1 MRLLLKFNLIFILVL
16 GAGIAAT
23 AWLAQRYLQN
33 AARDQVLQEARLMM
47 ETISS
52 TRTYTTKQI
61 RPLLEILEKRDKTFY
76 AQTVP
81 AFGAQQ
87 VFSYLHTDFPDYAYR
102 EPTLN
107 PTNPTDRAVD
117 WEADVVNY
125 FRNDQSKKEVSG
137 ERNTPTGRS
146 LYFAKPILAGEPCQ
160 ECHSVPKA
168 APAAMIKIYGSN
180 NGFGWKVNEIVA
192 AQIISVPMSLPL
204 AAASAAFQTI
214 IIWMIGI
221 SVAVLLLLNIALY
234 FAVVRPVTAM
244 SRAADDISTGNLN
257 VPELPVKGKDEIS
270 RLADSFNRMHRSL
283 AKAMKLLED
292 NASA

>member
-1 MRLLLKFNLIFILVL
+1 MRLLLKFNLIFLLVL
-16 GAGIAAT
+16 GAGIAVT
-23 AWLAQRYLQN
+23 AVLAQRYLRS
-33 AARDQVLQEARLMM
+33 AAREEVFQEARLMM
-47 ETISS
+47 ETISA
-52 TRTYTTKQI
+52 TRTYTTKQV
-61 RPLLEILEKRDKTFY
+61 RPPLEILQKRDKTFY

-87 VFSYLHTDFPDYAYR
+87 IFGYLHADFRDYSYR
-102 EPTLN
+102 EATLN
-107 PTNPTDRAVD
+107 PTNPSDRAVD

-125 FRNDQSKKEVSG
+125 FRNDRSQREVSG
-137 ERNTPTGRS
+137 ERDTPTGRS
-146 LYFAKPILAGEPCQ
+146 LYFAKPLVATEACL

-168 APAAMIKIYGSN
+168 APPPMVKIYGTN
-180 NGFGWKVNEIVA
+180 NGFGWKPNEIVA
-192 AQIISVPMSLPL
+192 AQIISVPMSRPL
-204 AAASAAFQTI
+204 AAAAEAFRTI
-214 IIWMIGI
+214 IVWMIGI

-244 SRAADDISTGNLN
+244 SRAADEISRGNLN

-270 RLADSFNRMHRSL
+270 RLADAFNRMHRSL